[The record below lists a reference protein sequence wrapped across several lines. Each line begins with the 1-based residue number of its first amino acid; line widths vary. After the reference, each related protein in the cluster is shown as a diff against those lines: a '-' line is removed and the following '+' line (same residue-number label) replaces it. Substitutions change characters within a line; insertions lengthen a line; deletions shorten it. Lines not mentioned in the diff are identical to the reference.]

1 MTTLWHIYNTQVW
14 SRICSV
20 FSSHLAEAK
29 RSDGSAIFCGPCDAW
44 VTVSRFDHHDFE
56 IHCDWVKMS
65 LIRQM
70 LDCRFSGYLFRF
82 NLPLFFVSLLITM
95 LGVSWPEVRKWDI
108 LAGSTECL
116 SSKSPIF
123 SREKKGT
130 VPSRGTG
137 WRSETQGPKWVKRSK
152 FLMSFSGQAPEPM
165 PCVESLKRTFRCTF
179 CMLGGCPFFSNS
191 FFTQHFNVLMIWYY
205 LLSFDAFKIWQFVWF
220 QMKCRFI
227 SWPCLILFD
236 LCLFH

>member
-123 SREKKGT
+123 PGKKRYCT
-130 VPSRGTG
+130 KPWDRLRGP
-137 WRSETQGPKWVKRSK
+137 ETQGPKWVNRSK
-152 FLMSFSGQAPEPM
+152 FLMSFGGQAPEPM

-179 CMLGGCPFFSNS
+179 RMLGMSVF
-191 FFTQHFNVLMIWYY
+191 L
-205 LLSFDAFKIWQFVWF
+205 QF
-220 QMKCRFI
+220 
-227 SWPCLILFD
+227 LFYTT
-236 LCLFH
+236 F